1 MLDYQNDKFLSGL
14 CPAVRSQRFSCMQVL
29 VALKKIC

>member
-14 CPAVRSQRFSCMQVL
+14 CPVVRSQRYFLHAIFSL
-29 VALKKIC
+29 GA